1 MCLVKTAVTLICNAR
16 QTGQRSEC
24 RHSLNGEN
32 VEEDGKGIL
41 NGSPLGISIDQIDLI
56 VILFSSKVSE

>member
-1 MCLVKTAVTLICNAR
+1 MCLVKTAVTLIHNAR
-16 QTGQRSEC
+16 QAGQRSEC

-41 NGSPLGISIDQIDLI
+41 NGSPLGIFYRPDRLNSDSVFI
-56 VILFSSKVSE
+56 